1 MKNDVNEQEYF
12 IDDRV
17 IIPDDIKRMTPEQ
30 LQAEIDK
37 FEREAKE
44 KKLNQNKKTA

>member
-1 MKNDVNEQEYF
+1 MNEQEYF

-17 IIPDDIKRMTPEQ
+17 IIPDDIKQMSQEE

-37 FEREAKE
+37 FEKELE
-44 KKLNQNKKTA
+44 KKKKVS